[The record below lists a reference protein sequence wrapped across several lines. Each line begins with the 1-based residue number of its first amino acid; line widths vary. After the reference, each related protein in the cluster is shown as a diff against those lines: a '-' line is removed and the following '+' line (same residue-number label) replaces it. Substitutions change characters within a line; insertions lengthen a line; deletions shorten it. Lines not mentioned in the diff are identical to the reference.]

1 MAELTKVLGEAGVV
15 MEQDNQMTMEG
26 TGQMAQ
32 MMSQMGSMTFTTRVT
47 AITTDPIPDS
57 KFALPEGYT
66 EVVGGRQ

>member
-1 MAELTKVLGEAGVV
+1 
-15 MEQDNQMTMEG
+15 MTMEG

-66 EVVGGRQ
+66 KK